1 LGELRN
7 RDTSPGAIY
16 WARLGQPKNVEVPTE
31 NVMAQAT
38 DLRSR
43 PIRSDDA
50 RIIGLVSAAHFVSHY
65 YILLLPPLFVF
76 IRADYGVSYTE
87 LGLAI
92 AIFNIVSGAFQTPTG
107 FLIDWFGARLILIA
121 GLVLGASAVLV
132 MGLAPSFWVLVAMM
146 GLNGLANTA
155 YHPADY
161 AILSHV
167 ISSRRIGHAFSVHT
181 FSGMLGTAVAPASLL
196 LLQSVLGWR
205 GALVA
210 AAMLGFAVAALL
222 VLRGDRVMDRVQPGK
237 EARAAYASEAAEH
250 GWRLLFSA
258 PILQNLLFFVLL
270 AITSGGVSN
279 YSVVALGALY
289 ATPVGIANAALS
301 AFLLL
306 SALGVLAGGLL
317 AVRTSHHAVVASL
330 GLAATGAAV
339 LLVGTVDPGTV
350 LLIVMMAMGGLANG
364 IIMPSRDMIVRAVTP
379 RGSYGKVFGFV
390 TTGFNIG
397 GIMAPPI
404 YGVLMDHGHPRV
416 VFLVVGLASIAAIVT
431 VITRARSTSAT

>member
-1 LGELRN
+1 
-7 RDTSPGAIY
+7 
-16 WARLGQPKNVEVPTE
+16 V
-31 NVMAQAT
+31 AQAT
-38 DLRSR
+38 DVRSR
-43 PIRSDDA
+43 PLRSDEA
-50 RIIGLVSAAHFVSHY
+50 RIIGLVGAAHFVSHY

-92 AIFNIVSGAFQTPTG
+92 AAFNVVSAVFQTPAG
-107 FLIDWFGARLILIA
+107 FLIDWIGARLILIA
-121 GLVLGASAVLV
+121 GLTLGATAVLV
-132 MGLAPSFWVLVAMM
+132 MGLVPSFAVLVVMM
-146 GLNGLANTA
+146 AFNGLANTV

-196 LLQSVLGWR
+196 LLQSFVGWR

-222 VLRGDRVMDRVQPGK
+222 LLNGDRLFDRVRPGK
-237 EARAAYASEAAEH
+237 EARAAQARETDM
-250 GWRLLFSA
+250 GWRLLFST

-289 ATPVGIANAALS
+289 ATPVGVANAALS

-306 SALGVLAGGLL
+306 SALGVLVGGFF
-317 AVRTSHHAVVASL
+317 AVRTSHHTLVASL
-330 GLAATGAAV
+330 GLLASGAAV
-339 LLVGTVDPGTV
+339 LLVGTVDLGTV
-350 LLIVMMAMGGLANG
+350 LLILAMAAGGLANG
-364 IIMPSRDMIVRAVTP
+364 IVMPSRDMIVRAVTP

-397 GIMAPPI
+397 GIVAPPI
-404 YGVLMDHGHPRV
+404 YGALMDHGYPRA
-416 VFLVVGLASIAAIVT
+416 VFVVVGIASVAAIVT
-431 VITRARSTSAT
+431 VITRARPTDAT